1 MFLDRFATRTREIEN
16 KPVVNERGKI
26 EVKSFIWLSEFKAEQ
41 TLYRDRLD
49 DRVLPHPH
57 FSAPTRPT
65 MKTSLAPVR
74 PGSAKSIPTNA
85 VAGPS
90 RQPLRPSVAP
100 PQQSHVNLGEQ
111 VRREAREGGITLTEE
126 QLNDRIQTIV
136 KQVMTEQAKAE
147 SKPVVEVKPI
157 AASTSA
163 TIESVPDPVKETSAR
178 GGNTVAVDLSS
189 LTDEEIRSRAKV
201 LTNLARQ
208 HHDK

>member
-1 MFLDRFATRTREIEN
+1 
-16 KPVVNERGKI
+16 
-26 EVKSFIWLSEFKAEQ
+26 
-41 TLYRDRLD
+41 
-49 DRVLPHPH
+49 
-57 FSAPTRPT
+57 
-65 MKTSLAPVR
+65 
-74 PGSAKSIPTNA
+74 
-85 VAGPS
+85 
-90 RQPLRPSVAP
+90 LRSSVAP
-100 PQQSHVNLGEQ
+100 PQQTHANLGEQ

-147 SKPVVEVKPI
+147 GKSVVEIMPI
-157 AASTSA
+157 ASSTSA
-163 TIESVPDPVKETSAR
+163 TIESVSDPVKETSAR